1 MPITFA
7 ALASS
12 SAASRMSAWSAYSPR
27 MKMYAL
33 LAPTAWAAM
42 QMPSIS
48 RCGFF
53 WISSRSLKVPGS
65 DSSALQTT
73 YLSMSPLGR
82 NDAFVPIA
90 KPAPPRP
97 RRPDAWSSASTSAG
111 SMSSALASIS

>member
-1 MPITFA
+1 
-7 ALASS
+7 
-12 SAASRMSAWSAYSPR
+12 
-27 MKMYAL
+27 MYAL
-33 LAPTAWAAM
+33 FAPTAWAAM

-53 WISSRSLKVPGS
+53 CISSRSLKVPGS

-82 NDAFVPIA
+82 KEAFVPIA

-97 RRPDAWSSASTSAG
+97 RRPEAWSWLSTSAG
-111 SMSSALASIS
+111 SMSSALESIS